1 MASTLLFVDVVV
13 LHAEAP
19 GGSLLSSKRG
29 ARLGRLSAL
38 SPTELMY
45 HLYECW
51 LCLVS
56 GKPCWVLVS
65 YRLVERVP
73 VCITSL
79 YSYVGAFHWLCKAP
93 TQSYVPGYV
102 WPKALCVKQAV

>member
-1 MASTLLFVDVVV
+1 
-13 LHAEAP
+13 
-19 GGSLLSSKRG
+19 
-29 ARLGRLSAL
+29 
-38 SPTELMY
+38 MY

-102 WPKALCVKQAV
+102 WPKGQSFVCQTSCVSCMPVARG